1 MNQNISNDSNHTF
14 TLSSI
19 NNRDISDEHAAP
31 NPSYALDLQYAPPK
45 SSVYS
50 QKPFKFSYAQA
61 MKMPLSEKIN
71 IFNHKKNSV

>member
-14 TLSSI
+14 TLSNI

-31 NPSYALDLQYAPPK
+31 NPSNALDLQYPPLIT
-45 SSVYS
+45 SVYC
-50 QKPFKFSYAQA
+50 QKPLKFSYAQA